1 MQPVM
6 NPDEDALAIPVLGL
20 RSGPP
25 QALGEIAVTPSYDSP
40 DADPFGIEMR
50 SPIGEMPSRPW
61 VRYDSELQ
69 VNVPVGHEGTPPDVQ
84 AGGVPPPHETSCGFV
99 FELRIKGFYL
109 HEEPIWVVYY
119 P

>member
-1 MQPVM
+1 VQPVM

-25 QALGEIAVTPSYDSP
+25 QALGEVAVNPSYDNP

-50 SPIGEMPSRPW
+50 TPIGEMPSGSW
-61 VRYDSELQ
+61 LRYDPELQ

-84 AGGVPPPHETSCGFV
+84 AGSNQETSCGFV
-99 FELRIKGFYL
+99 FQFRIKGFYI
-109 HEEPIWVVYY
+109 HEEPIWVTYY

>member
-25 QALGEIAVTPSYDSP
+25 MGLGEVAVTPSSGNP

-50 SPIGEMPSRPW
+50 TPIGEMPSSW
-61 VRYDSELQ
+61 GTRYDQELQ
-69 VNVPVGHEGTPPDVQ
+69 VNLPMGQEGNPPEMQ
-84 AGGVPPPHETSCGFV
+84 AGGKETSCGFLWP
-99 FELRIKGFYL
+99 FKWKGFYL
-109 HEEPIWVVYY
+109 HQEPEWVVYY